1 MFCNF
6 GGQEVKV
13 ENFSEVYFS
22 LRGGIYEM
30 FKKKKKKSIFE
41 IKNIYNFIIFCVLY
55 Y

>member
-30 FKKKKKKSIFE
+30 FKKKKKKVFS
-41 IKNIYNFIIFCVLY
+41 KLKIYIIL
-55 Y
+55 